1 MKKYIFRSFSLFS
14 QSTFLCY
21 PSVTPLLS
29 LCYPSVKYGYFMG
42 NDARS
47 IHPNKQQKV
56 CTAPDKLLTLHNFN
70 VIVSWAF

>member
-29 LCYPSVKYGYFMG
+29 LCYPSV
-42 NDARS
+42 
-47 IHPNKQQKV
+47 
-56 CTAPDKLLTLHNFN
+56 
-70 VIVSWAF
+70 